1 VAEDPPPRR
10 RYDSPRR
17 RAQAEATRRDILAA
31 AHRCFEAQGYPG
43 TTMQAIATE
52 AGVALKTVYV
62 TFETKSGLLR
72 ELWNARLRSDGDDG
86 ARVPVAHQ
94 PWYLEVMAEPDP
106 ARQLRLAARNSRVV
120 KERVGTVF
128 HAIRTAAPVDA
139 DIAALWARIQS
150 EFHAN
155 QQTIVASIADKGALR
170 PGLDVAR
177 GADILWTVN
186 HPDVW
191 QLLVT
196 ERRWTPEQ
204 YEHWCG
210 DLACAQL
217 LRTPAAG

>member
-1 VAEDPPPRR
+1 MATDPQPRR

-31 AHRCFEAQGYPG
+31 AQRRFDAQGYPA

-62 TFETKSGLLR
+62 TFESKSGLLR
-72 ELWNARLRSDGDDG
+72 QLWNARLRGDGE
-86 ARVPVAHQ
+86 ALPVARQ

-128 HAIRTAAPVDA
+128 DTISTAAPGDA

-170 PGLDVAR
+170 AGLDVAR

-186 HPDVW
+186 HPNVW

-196 ERRWTPEQ
+196 QRGWTPEQ
-204 YEHWCG
+204 YEQWCG

-217 LRTPAAG
+217 LRSPAAR